1 MVVGVLNNE
10 GVSRGYLQ
18 QQLEFNSLAGASI
31 VTSSYSLSIQSSVD
45 IYIPPPTYTI
55 MPPGLPGTAI
65 GSLLLEEPLIRVSTA
80 EILEYQLL
88 LTSRHLMNCSDVNTV
103 QLNDKSRRTSRVF
116 R

>member
-1 MVVGVLNNE
+1 MVVVVLNNE

-18 QQLEFNSLAGASI
+18 QQLEFNSLTGASI
-31 VTSSYSLSIQSSVD
+31 ITSPHPLSIKSSVD
-45 IYIPPPTYTI
+45 IYIPPRTYTV
-55 MPPGLPGTAI
+55 MPTGLPGTSA

-80 EILEYQLL
+80 GIVEYQLL

-103 QLNDKSRRTSRVF
+103 RLKDKSRRISRVF